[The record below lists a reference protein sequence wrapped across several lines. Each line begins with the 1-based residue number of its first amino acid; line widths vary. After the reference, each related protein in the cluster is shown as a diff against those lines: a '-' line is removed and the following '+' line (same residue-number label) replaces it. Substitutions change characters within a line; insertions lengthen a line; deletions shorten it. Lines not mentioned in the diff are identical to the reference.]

1 MADSISFSSV
11 ASLDSALPGCSLC
24 QSETA
29 WLQYVLDSDDGISD
43 VMSGVCCA
51 GCAQSL
57 LESLENLQ
65 AAQVAV
71 SRERRPSRPNDHTAP
86 SSRTSPSVP

>member
-11 ASLDSALPGCSLC
+11 ASLDSALPSCSLC

-71 SRERRPSRPNDHTAP
+71 GRERRPSRPNDHTAP
-86 SSRTSPSVP
+86 SNRTSPSVP